1 MKYVENNMTLLLN
14 RRDGLLLT
22 YINGFLC
29 YGETLFT
36 YDFVLYDLRNLN
48 NSHRLSNDM
57 SILDRAITYVVVG

>member
-22 YINGFLC
+22 HINGFLC

-36 YDFVLYDLRNLN
+36 YDFVLDDVRNLN
-48 NSHRLSNDM
+48 DSHRL
-57 SILDRAITYVVVG
+57 